1 MIRYILT
8 SLCVLFLSFG
18 LKAADLNGII
28 KGKVFDKTTQ
38 ESLAGVYVVYGKN
51 LGTTTDQDGSYIIK
65 TTEGKLK
72 ITFQFIGY
80 ESVTKDIVF
89 KEVETIELNIGLEM
103 KVREI
108 DQIVISANKTEQKV
122 AELTVSM
129 DIIKTA
135 FLSDN
140 HITDAQEL
148 INKTPGIE
156 VMDGQASI
164 RGGSGFSY
172 GVGSRVLALI
182 DGLSVLSADAG
193 NIKWQFLP
201 LENLSQIEIIK
212 GASSVLYGSSALN
225 GIINFR
231 TADAS
236 NIPVT
241 QFFAET
247 GIFGKPKNR
256 NWIWWNTPK
265 VFTSASFSH
274 LQKIGRTDIGIGSN
288 LLIDEGYRRLN
299 GEKLARVSLRLK
311 HFNSKVEGLSYGLN
325 LNAGYTI
332 KRDFVLWENADSG
345 ALKQNE
351 SATIELHGDF
361 LAINPYISLKKSD
374 RYRHDLRMQIQSSR
388 NRFPESEKN
397 NSDAVSAFSEYQ
409 LWYRLF
415 EFLDL
420 TAGASENYSHV
431 TSNFFGDHTGLNVA
445 GFAQFEIRPLNRLK
459 AVAGLRIE
467 NNSLD
472 RKNDKVIPIFRA
484 GLNWQAAD
492 YTFIRASFGQGYRYP
507 SIAEKYAATTL
518 GSVTIIP
525 SPGIQ
530 PESGWSSEAGI
541 KQGILLGKM
550 RGQADFSLFMSQNK
564 NMIEY
569 FLAMYTDPDTGIP
582 STGFKATNIEQSRV
596 YGGEMEFMLNGS
608 IGNINTT
615 ISGGY
620 TFIYPVEFNKA
631 TNKNTGTYLK
641 YRRKHSGK
649 ISLNASWKKF
659 ESDLS
664 LYAKSKI
671 LRIDDFFLSEVIG
684 EAILPGFP
692 GYWQKN
698 NTAYYLIDGTIG
710 YKLNS
715 MLSLSFAVKNITNTE
730 YMGRPGDIQP
740 QRNFSLRLSG
750 KF

>member
-1 MIRYILT
+1 MMRYILIVIT
-8 SLCVLFLSFG
+8 LSLSFV
-18 LKAADLNGII
+18 LNGSVINGI
-28 KGKVFDKTTQ
+28 VKGRVVDNSTGEPLT
-38 ESLAGVYVVYGKN
+38 GVYVVYGKN
-51 LGTTTDQDGSYIIK
+51 LGTTTDKDGFYLIK
-65 TTEGKLK
+65 TDSEKLR
-72 ITFQFIGY
+72 ITFQFVGY
-80 ESVTKDIVF
+80 ESITKELAI
-89 KEVETIELNIGLEM
+89 KSNETVDLDVGLDM
-103 KVREI
+103 KIREI
-108 DQIVISANKTEQKV
+108 DQIVVSANKTEQKV

-129 DIIKTA
+129 EIIKTS
-135 FLSDN
+135 FLSNN

-182 DGLSVLSADAG
+182 DGLPVLSPDAG
-193 NIKWQFLP
+193 NIRWQFLP

-225 GIINFR
+225 GVINFR
-231 TADAS
+231 TADAT

-247 GIFGKPKNR
+247 GIFGKPKNK
-256 NWIWWNTPK
+256 NWIWWNTPRI
-265 VFTSASFSH
+265 FTSASFSH
-274 LQKIGRTDIGIGSN
+274 LQKFGRTDIGIGSN

-299 GEKLARVSLRLK
+299 AEKLARASLRLK
-311 HFNSKVEGLSYGLN
+311 HFNSKIEGLTYGLN
-325 LNAGYTI
+325 LNAGFTI
-332 KRDFVLWENADSG
+332 KRDFVLWENAYSG

-361 LAINPYISLKKSD
+361 LAIDPYISLKKSD
-374 RYRHDLRMQIQSSR
+374 RYRHDLRMQFQSYR

-397 NSDAVSAFSEYQ
+397 NSDAISAFSEYQ
-409 LWYRLF
+409 LWYRLSD
-415 EFLDL
+415 FLDI
-420 TAGASENYSHV
+420 TAGASENYSRV
-431 TSNFFGDHTGLNVA
+431 NSNFFGDHTGLNIA
-445 GFAQFEIRPLNRLK
+445 GFAQFEIRPLYRLK

-472 RKNDKVIPIFRA
+472 RINDKVVPIFRA
-484 GLNWQAAD
+484 GLNWQAAN

-507 SIAEKYAATTL
+507 SIAEKYATTTL
-518 GSVTIIP
+518 GSVTILP
-525 SPGIQ
+525 SPGIV

-550 RGQADFSLFMSQNK
+550 RGQADFSLFMSQNV

-569 FLAMYTDPDTGIP
+569 FLAQEDGV
-582 STGFKATNIEQSRV
+582 TGFKATNIEQSRV
-596 YGGEMEFMLNGS
+596 YGGELEFMLNGS
-608 IGNINTT
+608 IGKINTT

-620 TFIYPVEFNKA
+620 TYIYPVEFNKI
-631 TNKNTGTYLK
+631 TNKNTGNYLK

-671 LRIDDFFLSEVIG
+671 LRIDDFFLSETIG

-692 GYWQKN
+692 DYWQEN
-698 NTAYYLIDGTIG
+698 NTGYYLIDATIG

-715 MLSLSFAVKNITNTE
+715 KLGLSFAVKNITNTE

-740 QRNFSLRLSG
+740 QRNFSVRLSG